1 MNSIKH
7 NTRTYVQEG
16 LKHYIILNIKNN
28 YIKLKLNKGLVF
40 LC

>member
-7 NTRTYVQEG
+7 NTRTYVREG
-16 LKHYIILNIKNN
+16 LKYSIILNIKNN